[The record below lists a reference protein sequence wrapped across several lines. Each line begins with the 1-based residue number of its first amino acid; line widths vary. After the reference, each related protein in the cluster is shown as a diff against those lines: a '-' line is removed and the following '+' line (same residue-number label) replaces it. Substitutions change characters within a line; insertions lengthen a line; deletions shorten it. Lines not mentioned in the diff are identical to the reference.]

1 MPRVAFRLWLRPDPA
16 GIETY
21 VRHHLDPFDGLYDMI
36 RAAGIRRY
44 TIWLDGADLLL
55 TREGDD
61 PLKGETLDMDDPV
74 HLEWSNTMRPLFD
87 ERVAREGA
95 AHPTEVFALDPAAD
109 PGPAQMTY
117 RSGLRPG
124 SDAMDAV
131 VKAHRAM
138 PPDVVGAL
146 RAAGIRRQW
155 TWVEDGD
162 AWTYLECDDLDATE
176 AALSTAAPYRAWSDP
191 MADLLDDRTRRDGR
205 RRTREV
211 FRCD

>member
-1 MPRVAFRLWLRPDPA
+1 MPRIAFRLWLRPDPD

-21 VRHHLDPFDGLYDMI
+21 VAGHLDPFPDLYDRI

-44 TIWLDGADLLL
+44 TIWLDGTDLLL

-61 PLKGETLDMDDPV
+61 PTRGETLDMDDPV
-74 HLEWSNTMRPLFD
+74 HRRWADTMQPLFD
-87 ERVAREGA
+87 ERVARDGPG
-95 AHPTEVFALDPAAD
+95 HPREVFALDPDAD

-117 RSGLRPG
+117 RAGLRSG
-124 SDAMDAV
+124 SEAMEAV
-131 VKAHRAM
+131 ASAYGAV
-138 PPDVVGAL
+138 PDDVVLAL
-146 RAAGIRRQW
+146 RAAGIRREW
-155 TWVEDGD
+155 TWVEDGS

-176 AALSTAAPYRAWSDP
+176 AALAASAPYQSWSAA
-191 MADLLDDRTRRDGR
+191 MSGCLDDRTRREGR

>member
-1 MPRVAFRLWLRPDPA
+1 MPRIAFRLWLRPEQD

-21 VRHHLDPFDGLYDMI
+21 VRGHLDPFPGLYDRI

-61 PLKGETLDMDDPV
+61 PARGETLDLSDPV
-74 HLEWSNTMRPLFD
+74 QRRWVETMQPLFD
-87 ERVAREGA
+87 ERVARDG
-95 AHPTEVFALDPAAD
+95 PGYPSEVFALDPDAG

-117 RSGLRPG
+117 RTGLRPG
-124 SDAMDAV
+124 SVAMEAV
-131 VKAHRAM
+131 ADAHRAM
-138 PPDVVGAL
+138 PARVTDAL

-155 TWVEDGD
+155 TWVEDGS
-162 AWTYLECDDLDATE
+162 AWTYLECDDLDGTE
-176 AALSTAAPYRAWSDP
+176 AALAVSPSYMSWSAA
-191 MADLLDDRTRRDGR
+191 MTGETDDRTRRAGR